1 MFWIIT
7 GAVVAVLGLVA
18 WWTSG
23 RSRPL
28 THSTE
33 RVESLNDSYARA
45 IVQGRAVDGNNIGG
59 MSG

>member
-7 GAVVAVLGLVA
+7 GAVVAVLALVA

-23 RSRPL
+23 RSRAL
-28 THSTE
+28 TRRTE

-45 IVQGRAVDGNNIGG
+45 IVQGRVVNGNNIGG